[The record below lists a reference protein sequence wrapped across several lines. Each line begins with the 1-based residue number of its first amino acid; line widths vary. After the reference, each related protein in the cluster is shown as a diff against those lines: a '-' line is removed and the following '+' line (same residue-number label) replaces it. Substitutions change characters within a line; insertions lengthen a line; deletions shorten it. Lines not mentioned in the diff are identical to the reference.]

1 MKQEKITRYRN
12 FINEI
17 YKEGQAGDTYRKS
30 WLTDV
35 ALRSN
40 PELTSYKINNMIRTV
55 WNAEGATKS
64 NTGYEIPEM
73 SVFEDYL
80 NSVTNPNVKKVKGKN
95 TMVDKA
101 KTENIKEVSEV
112 SYVPQTDKNYVKW
125 GEFKTVDKVV
135 KSGAFYPIFI
145 TGLSGNG
152 KTVMVEQACARNKRE
167 MYRVNIT
174 CRTDE
179 DDLLGGFRLVD
190 GQTIWFD
197 GPVVK
202 AMKTG
207 AVLLLDEIDLA
218 SDDIMC
224 LQPVLEG
231 KGVFLKKINT
241 FVEPADGFQVF
252 ATANTKGQG
261 DEHGKFVG
269 TGFLNE
275 AFLERFPV
283 TVEQSYPKKATE
295 IKILTKFWESLET
308 ETPSDVEDINEL
320 IEQLVVWAGITRT
333 SYNESVLN
341 DLITTRRLLFIM
353 KAYSIFENIT
363 KSIELN
369 LNRFDDVTKM
379 SFLDL
384 FRKVTAIEDMTEEDV
399 ITDDQPTTASFQKI
413 EQETGNQSS

>member
-1 MKQEKITRYRN
+1 M
-12 FINEI
+12 
-17 YKEGQAGDTYRKS
+17 
-30 WLTDV
+30 
-35 ALRSN
+35 
-40 PELTSYKINNMIRTV
+40 
-55 WNAEGATKS
+55 
-64 NTGYEIPEM
+64 
-73 SVFEDYL
+73 
-80 NSVTNPNVKKVKGKN
+80 
-95 TMVDKA
+95 
-101 KTENIKEVSEV
+101 
-112 SYVPQTDKNYVKW
+112 
-125 GEFKTVDKVV
+125 
-135 KSGAFYPIFI
+135 FYPIFI

-152 KTVMVEQACARNKRE
+152 KTMMVEQACAKNGRD

-190 GQTIWFD
+190 GQTVWFD

-224 LQPVLEG
+224 LQPILEG
-231 KGVFLKKINT
+231 KGVFLKKINQ
-241 FVEPADGFQVF
+241 FVQPAQGFQVF

-283 TVEQSYPKKATE
+283 TVEQSYPKKGVET
-295 IKILTKFWESLET
+295 KILTKFWNSLGADASEEVST
-308 ETPSDVEDINEL
+308 L
-320 IEQLVVWAGITRT
+320 IDHLVAWANITRA

-341 DLITTRRLLFIM
+341 DVITTRRLVFIM
-353 KAYSIFENIT
+353 KAYSIFGNVQ

-379 SFLDL
+379 SFIDL
-384 FRKVTAIEDMTEEDV
+384 FKKVSAIEFAETEDTEESED
-399 ITDDQPTTASFQKI
+399 S
-413 EQETGNQSS
+413 E

>member
-1 MKQEKITRYRN
+1 MRDEKINRYQK
-12 FINEI
+12 FLDEL
-17 YKEGQAGDTYRKS
+17 YKESKAGQVYKKS
-30 WLTDV
+30 WLMDLAIKSDSDLTDYKV
-35 ALRSN
+35 HNMIKTLWKVDGVNKARN
-40 PELTSYKINNMIRTV
+40 GYQIPEL
-55 WNAEGATKS
+55 
-64 NTGYEIPEM
+64 

-80 NSVTNPNVKKVKGKN
+80 NSVSTSTTKKVKGEKVEMPKK
-95 TMVDKA
+95 TKGTKKVVD
-101 KTENIKEVSEV
+101 ENQEMN
-112 SYVPQTDKNYVKW
+112 YVPVVDKNYVKW
-125 GEFKTVDKVV
+125 GDYKTIEQVI
-135 KSGAFYPIFI
+135 KSRMFYPIFI

-152 KTVMVEQACARNKRE
+152 KTMMVEQSCARNKRD

-207 AVLLLDEIDLA
+207 AILLLDEIDLA

-224 LQPVLEG
+224 LQPILEG
-231 KGVFLKKINT
+231 KGVFLKKINK
-241 FVEPADGFQVF
+241 FVEPSEGFQVF

-283 TVEQSYPKKATE
+283 TVEQVYPKKATE
-295 IKILTKFWESLET
+295 IKILTKYWESLET
-308 ETPSDVEDINEL
+308 ETPDDIEDIETL
-320 IEQLVVWAGITRT
+320 IDQLVTWAGITRT
-333 SYNESVLN
+333 SYNEAVLS
-341 DLITTRRLLFIM
+341 DLITTRRLVFIM
-353 KAYSIFENIT
+353 KAYSIFGNIQ

-369 LNRFDDVTKM
+369 LNRFDDLTKM
-379 SFLDL
+379 SFIDL
-384 FRKVTAIEDMTEEDV
+384 FKKVSAIEDMQEDDVLKEEV
-399 ITDDQPTTASFQKI
+399 TTVASFEEI
-413 EQETGNQSS
+413 TE